1 MKREKEKVPDAPKV
15 TKEQIAELKQRL
27 VAVRHEP
34 LQPSGAKAR
43 CPECGGEAVATN
55 DLRWV
60 TATPGTVFVIM
71 QLPGT
76 RCSSCG
82 SVGFDAAALLAAEAE
97 VPNRILAD
105 YETAVTRTSGKT
117 MGTYLKM
124 DLARVLNL
132 KGRERMFW
140 KVLDN
145 DRALVEI
152 RRNREPETVHHRAM
166 RGRPRHAGSSRSAA
180 ELDAEVQT

>member
-1 MKREKEKVPDAPKV
+1 MKQEREGAGDAPKV

-27 VAVRHEP
+27 AARGRGP
-34 LQPSGAKAR
+34 LLPTGTKTW
-43 CPECGGEAVATN
+43 CPQCGGEAVATN

-76 RCSSCG
+76 RCPECG
-82 SVGFDAAALLAAEAE
+82 SIGFDAATILAAEAE

-117 MGTYLKM
+117 IGTYLKM

-152 RRNREPETVHHRAM
+152 RRTSKPGGGPT
-166 RGRPRHAGSSRSAA
+166 RGRARRGKPERARGRS
-180 ELDAEVQT
+180 VVTSHTQ